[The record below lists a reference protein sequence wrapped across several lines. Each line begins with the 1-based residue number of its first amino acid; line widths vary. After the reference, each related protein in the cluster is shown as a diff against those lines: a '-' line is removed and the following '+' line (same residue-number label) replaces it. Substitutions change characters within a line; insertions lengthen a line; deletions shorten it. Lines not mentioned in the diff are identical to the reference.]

1 MKIYL
6 ITNNV
11 NGKRYVGLT
20 SRSVSERWA
29 EHLEEARGSR
39 SRRALTLA
47 IRKYGAPAFTIE
59 QIAEADDWDSL
70 CLAEVDLI
78 ESLGT
83 KAPLG
88 YNMTDGGEG
97 SRGLCEEALERMRE
111 KCRKLRHTPESR
123 QKISEAGAGRIMSEE
138 TKARISSKHSGKV
151 LSPEHRQKL
160 SLAKTGKKMP
170 VRSEEHKRKISEGL
184 RAAHAR
190 RKESYE

>member
-39 SRRALTLA
+39 SQRALTLA
-47 IRKYGAPAFTIE
+47 IRKYGVPAFTIE

-70 CLAEVDLI
+70 CVAEVDLI

-97 SRGLCEEALERMRE
+97 CRGLCDEALGRMRE
-111 KCRKLRHTPESR
+111 KCRKLRHTTESR
-123 QKISEAGAGRIMSEE
+123 QKISEAGTGRIVSDE
-138 TKARISSKHSGKV
+138 TKARISDKHSGKV
-151 LSPEHRQKL
+151 LSQEHRQKL

-190 RKESYE
+190 RKESSE